1 MYSSSE
7 CCDYRRVQPR
17 IYATPAAARRMV
29 KVPWCILGAAVHE
42 EGGLVGNRNL
52 GAPLPHGEAPFV
64 RLGLVSTG
72 NDGGPARGRH
82 PLTTWWRET
91 PFVARQTCVL
101 EAMKCIPIQPR
112 GTCSSDAQCRPR
124 RHDPSALLR
133 CVGAVPHLDLPGRCA
148 VEVPPSPWN
157 NTCEYA
163 RGASRGH
170 PVLPTGAPCLQ
181 LAALQQTSR
190 SSHGGNTI
198 AVVVAGMAEGLAPLH
213 VHASMRTCL
222 IDALSSHVQ
231 VFANLQ
237 ARTSSNM

>member
-1 MYSSSE
+1 MHS
-7 CCDYRRVQPR
+7 RR
-17 IYATPAAARRMV
+17 
-29 KVPWCILGAAVHE
+29 
-42 EGGLVGNRNL
+42 GG
-52 GAPLPHGEAPFV
+52 
-64 RLGLVSTG
+64 
-72 NDGGPARGRH
+72 ARGGWARGESESRR
-82 PLTTWWRET
+82 PTATWRSAVRAPRAGKHGKRWRAGSRSPSPHHLVAGT

-101 EAMKCIPIQPR
+101 EAMKCKLVQPR